1 MASAYLIATFADP
14 EALVGAVE
22 SIRAR
27 GFKIYD
33 VYAPCPVHG
42 LDEAMGI
49 RRSRLPYVTL
59 AAGALACA
67 ATAAFE
73 FYAAVFDWTL
83 NVGGKP
89 DNSTL
94 AYDSYAP
101 NPVTRDGLTLQRPVR
116 GTIAR
121 GHVPLHYAATPEDA
135 ERAGR
140 ELNNPIAP
148 TPRTAADGKALF
160 GVYCVVCHGA
170 EGAGDGP
177 LVPKIPNPP
186 AYSSARVRAMPAGRI
201 FHVITYGSGR
211 MPSYAS
217 QLPVTDRW
225 LVAAHVQ

>member
-1 MASAYLIATFADP
+1 MRAMAAIARW
-14 EALVGAVE
+14 AVV
-22 SIRAR
+22 I
-27 GFKIYD
+27 
-33 VYAPCPVHG
+33 
-42 LDEAMGI
+42 
-49 RRSRLPYVTL
+49 
-59 AAGALACA
+59 ACA
-67 ATAAFE
+67 AAAAGCSGMPEKRAFE
-73 FYAAVFDWTL
+73 YTRDMTY
-83 NVGGKP
+83 
-89 DNSTL
+89 SL

-225 LVAAHVQ
+225 LVAAHVQTLQRLEDRP

>member
-22 SIRAR
+22 AIRAR

-67 ATAAFE
+67 AAAAGCSRMPEKRAFE
-73 FYAAVFDWTL
+73 YTRDMTY
-83 NVGGKP
+83 
-89 DNSTL
+89 SL

-121 GHVPLHYAATPEDA
+121 GHFPLHYAATPEDA

-160 GVYCVVCHGA
+160 DIYCVVCHGA

-177 LVPKIPNPP
+177 
-186 AYSSARVRAMPAGRI
+186 
-201 FHVITYGSGR
+201 
-211 MPSYAS
+211 
-217 QLPVTDRW
+217 
-225 LVAAHVQ
+225 

>member
-14 EALVGAVE
+14 EALVFAVE

-59 AAGALACA
+59 GAGVIACA
-67 ATAAFE
+67 AAAAGCSGMAEKRGFE
-73 FYAAVFDWTL
+73 YTRDMTY
-83 NVGGKP
+83 
-89 DNSTL
+89 SL

-140 ELNNPIAP
+140 ELNNP
-148 TPRTAADGKALF
+148 
-160 GVYCVVCHGA
+160 
-170 EGAGDGP
+170 
-177 LVPKIPNPP
+177 
-186 AYSSARVRAMPAGRI
+186 
-201 FHVITYGSGR
+201 
-211 MPSYAS
+211 
-217 QLPVTDRW
+217 
-225 LVAAHVQ
+225 